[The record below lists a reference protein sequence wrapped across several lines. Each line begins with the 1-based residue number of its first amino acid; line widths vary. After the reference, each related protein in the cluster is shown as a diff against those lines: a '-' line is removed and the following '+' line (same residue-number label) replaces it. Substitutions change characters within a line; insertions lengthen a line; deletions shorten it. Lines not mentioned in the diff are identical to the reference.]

1 MPPFPSLGWEGRGPE
16 ALPGPRIWFFPASAL
31 CSHLA
36 REVPGEGN
44 APSAPSG
51 ETGSPC
57 SVPVAASRGQSL
69 PRDCALI
76 PAGSRVP
83 PGLLPLGPALHSRGA
98 GGEFKELVR
107 RALNSAVILLS
118 KACAHGW
125 REGPGHLPVLLPA
138 PHPP

>member
-69 PRDCALI
+69 PRGCALI

-83 PGLLPLGPALHSRGA
+83 PRPPFSRPRPPFPGSRGRIQGA
-98 GGEFKELVR
+98 GQT
-107 RALNSAVILLS
+107 
-118 KACAHGW
+118 
-125 REGPGHLPVLLPA
+125 GPEQCSDPVK
-138 PHPP
+138 